1 MWNRVTGKGAKPCL
15 ACPCGGIDDHVL
27 SMRRNT
33 TAKSPGESS
42 AGQSSRRSSG
52 EEELLAGQ
60 QEQHDIHVKGHLG
73 RRNAGTFLE
82 LSPEIQ
88 CAMCFTFMVSAA
100 NEDTNSEKNSLLKTW
115 LDRMD
120 YLDGSAGK
128 SIARSI
134 TSSASGARTH
144 LQLVLA
150 GMPSRMCWHSRTH
163 VCASQ
168 DPPTRTSRTGTTR
181 LSRSESRP

>member
-1 MWNRVTGKGAKPCL
+1 MHVRV
-15 ACPCGGIDDHVL
+15 GGIDDHVL

-60 QEQHDIHVKGHLG
+60 QEQHDFHVRGHLG
-73 RRNAGTFLE
+73 RRNAGTFSRIVTGKSVCEVLHVHGLRGKRRHQLGE
-82 LSPEIQ
+82 EFVAQDVVGSHGLLGRLSGE
-88 CAMCFTFMVSAA
+88 
-100 NEDTNSEKNSLLKTW
+100 
-115 LDRMD
+115 
-120 YLDGSAGK
+120 
-128 SIARSI
+128 SIARSV

-163 VCASQ
+163 VCTSQ
-168 DPPTRTSRTGTTR
+168 DPPTRTSRTGTTS
-181 LSRSESRP
+181 LSRSESRA